1 MVRSAPRGAL
11 DANLDMADPI
21 NVGRLAEEYL
31 AGRVSFAD
39 FMQAA
44 PEDPQDEEVC
54 ELIDLI
60 EHEPKR
66 GGFLGVSAEQHDKHM
81 ARIREL
87 IRSISSRV

>member
-1 MVRSAPRGAL
+1 M
-11 DANLDMADPI
+11 DMADPI
-21 NVGRLAEEYL
+21 DLGRLAEEYL
-31 AGRVSFAD
+31 AGQVSFGD

-44 PEDPQDEEVC
+44 PEDPEDEEVA

-66 GGFLGVSAEQHDKHM
+66 GGFLGVSPKEYERHM

-87 IRSISSRV
+87 ARSISSRGAI